1 MALCLLFLG
10 FLLDPALGG
19 YLITTPRQWISESP
33 AQVCVSVE
41 QTNAVAGTLH
51 VTLIDH
57 HPTTRFDDYY
67 QHVLISSTS
76 IDIPEGPTYQ
86 CHDILLPAI
95 TDDKIELKLS
105 GFVSGVGVYHEAV
118 IQVKANTTQTFL
130 QTDKYLYLPEQ
141 KVQMRAITVVGPEL
155 KISTAQYPKV
165 WVTTPSRTRIAQW
178 QNVTTINGL
187 IHLDMRLI
195 DEPEKGIYTIH
206 LLPPQGNQITTQ
218 FKVEDFVL
226 PRFEV
231 TLLPPPYSLATD
243 TVFSFTVCANYT
255 FGQPVK
261 GNLSTTI
268 DNNKNGMCRV
278 HFTRNITIFGCTD
291 VEATAAELQIAGC
304 KVDTLS
310 VNAVVTEEGTGVER
324 KASTTTSIQRTAIKF
339 NSFYKDEYMKPN
351 LPYTFKVRAE
361 RPDNTLGVGIPV
373 ELCAVEQCKNITT
386 GVDGLITAV
395 LPNYKSFNVRMK
407 AMNCRVNMHSSEYSL
422 DISHFFSPSNSS
434 ILIYAPEGKLKCPK
448 AQSASQHILPVLFS
462 AKDQPTA
469 IITVQVI
476 SRGSIQYTNTQEYQ
490 LPSGPLP
497 INTEHLVEPLP
508 PPLPGTV
515 RGAIKLPISLPDT
528 ASPTVKVLIWYIRA
542 DGEVVS
548 DTRELKVEKCL
559 PHQVN
564 LQWSTP
570 NTQPGHPATLTL
582 TSLPE
587 AVCSLG
593 VVDKSSE
600 LLAVDPD
607 PINLNKLFSL
617 INTFK
622 INSDTN
628 RKSNDQRYCKAKLQ
642 ASQSPG
648 YRYNRYSS
656 DYVDA
661 LTMFDDAGVHAFTDY
676 TIETRPCVK
685 KDTYTSVTS
694 GTSGGFGGIP
704 SSIGP
709 SDSFASSFGSP
720 GDFSIL
726 SGSPGGFSSSS
737 GSPGGFS
744 SFSAAIT
751 VSSTSGPGLTE
762 SNKES
767 VEHDPAPRTNFPEA
781 WLWDLVVIPAS
792 GVSEQPVTVPDTIT
806 QWVGKAVCA
815 HPQKGIGM
823 SAKSAITAFTPF
835 FVDLTLPPK
844 MKQGEILPVKMSIFN
859 YLDQPLPVS
868 LTLEPSP
875 QYEILEEAPQ
885 KEGEGGKRSA
895 CVPPNDKKVLTVRIK
910 PSEIADVNI
919 SVVATVDQASQPGCG
934 GGQTTP
940 PQRRDALVKT
950 IKVEAEGFLLENSW
964 SKYLC
969 SIDFETGEDSLEA
982 WQLTLP
988 SVLVEG
994 SARGWVTAVGD
1005 LLTLTLENLGNL
1017 IRMPYGCGEQNMIN
1031 FAPNIFILRY
1041 LDTTKQ
1047 NTSETRT
1054 KLLNFMNAGYRREL
1068 LYRRTDGSY
1077 SAFGNADDSGSTWLT
1092 AFVLKSF
1099 QQAQQYIQIDTHQ
1112 LVEIEDWL
1120 LRRRRNVD
1128 GCFESV
1134 GRVINKDMQGG
1145 LGSGNT
1151 VSLTAYV
1158 MAALL
1163 EAGQPSVDQSV
1174 SMAAR
1179 CLTKDNSTHPYVLA
1193 IKAYAFALAS
1203 HPSTTSILQKLFDQA
1218 VVTQNAMYWNLP
1230 KGSSKAAS
1238 LETAGYAILAMM
1250 THDAVNNV
1258 LTAGEIVKWIT
1269 TQRNGQGGFYSTQDT
1284 IVALQALATYEGH
1297 LRQGTLNV
1305 KAVVTANNFT
1315 HTFNITDNNKLLEQY
1330 QPLPTLPTTVSINM
1344 TGQGCAVLQAVL
1356 RYNIPQPEPSDAF
1369 TITVNTTTEPDKYCK
1384 TKRITA
1390 CTAYHLSDH
1399 KSNMA
1404 VIEVDL
1410 ISGYIPEKQDLE
1422 RMLKYPHIKRYE
1434 VDGSKIN
1441 FYMDE
1446 LVAEDLCVNF
1456 RVIRELDVEDVK
1468 PGTIIVYD
1476 YYQPE
1481 LSISKRY
1488 TMPPPEEC
1496 Q

>member
-1 MALCLLFLG
+1 MANVATDLTSKTTVYIHCVQHHVVRQLVSVGAAFQNTRPSISTMAVCLLFLG

-19 YLITTPRQWISESP
+19 YLITTPRQWISERP
-33 AQVCVSVE
+33 AQMCVSVE
-41 QTNAVAGTLH
+41 HPNATAGTLH
-51 VTLIDH
+51 VALVDH
-57 HPTTRFDDYY
+57 QTKANHHQYYERADNDYE
-67 QHVLISSTS
+67 HVLISSTN
-76 IDIPEGPTYQ
+76 IDIPAGTTYQ
-86 CHDILLPAI
+86 CHDIPVPAI
-95 TDDKIELKLS
+95 TDDKMELKLFGS
-105 GFVSGVGVYHEAV
+105 VSGVGVYHEAV
-118 IQVKANTTQTFL
+118 IQVKAITTQTFL
-130 QTDKYLYLPEQ
+130 QTDKYLYLPGQ

-155 KISTAQYPKV
+155 KISTAQYPEV
-165 WVTTPSRTRIAQW
+165 WVTAPSTIRIAQW
-178 QNVTTINGL
+178 QNVTTANGL
-187 IHLDMRLI
+187 IHLDMRLT
-195 DEPEKGIYTIH
+195 DEQEKGIYTIH
-206 LLPPQGNQITTQ
+206 LIPPQGNQITTE

-243 TVFSFTVCANYT
+243 TAFSFTVCANYT

-268 DNNKNGMCRV
+268 DNNKNERCRV

-291 VEATAAELQIAGC
+291 VEATAAELEITGC
-304 KVDTLS
+304 NVDTLS

-324 KASTTTSIQRTAIKF
+324 KASTSTSIQRTAINF
-339 NSFYKDEYMKPN
+339 NAFYKDEYMKPN

-373 ELCAVEQCKNITT
+373 ELCAVEHCKNFTT

-407 AMNCRVNMHSSEYSL
+407 AMNCRTNMHSSEYSQ

-434 ILIYAPEGKLKCPK
+434 LLIYAPEGKLKCPK
-448 AQSASQHILPVLFS
+448 VGQSASQHILPVLFS

-469 IITVQVI
+469 VITVQVV

-515 RGAIKLPISLPDT
+515 RGVIELPISLPDT

-570 NTQPGHPATLTL
+570 NTRPGQPATLTL

-607 PINLNKLFSL
+607 PINLDKLFSL

-622 INSDTN
+622 INRDTN
-628 RKSNDQRYCKAKLQ
+628 RKRNDERYCKAKQQ
-642 ASQSPG
+642 ASQPQD
-648 YRYNRYSS
+648 YYYNRYQYSS

-676 TIETRPCVK
+676 TIKTRPCDRE
-685 KDTYTSVTS
+685 DTGSQFSPHPGS
-694 GTSGGFGGIP
+694 GSY
-704 SSIGP
+704 SASH
-709 SDSFASSFGSP
+709 SSFG
-720 GDFSIL
+720 G
-726 SGSPGGFSSSS
+726 SGIGLNRLQLAPPLR
-737 GSPGGFS
+737 GS
-744 SFSAAIT
+744 
-751 VSSTSGPGLTE
+751 

-767 VEHDPAPRTNFPEA
+767 VEPDSAPRTNFPEA

-792 GVSEQPVTVPDTIT
+792 GVNEQTVTVPDTIT

-815 HPQKGIGM
+815 HPQKGIGL
-823 SAKSAITAFTPF
+823 SAKSALTAFTPF

-875 QYEILEEAPQ
+875 QYEILEAPQ
-885 KEGEGGKRSA
+885 EGEGGKRSA

-934 GGQTTP
+934 GDQTTP
-940 PQRRDALVKT
+940 PQIRDALIKT

-1047 NTSETRT
+1047 NISETRT

-1099 QQAQQYIQIDTHQ
+1099 QQALQYIQIDTGA
-1112 LVEIEDWL
+1112 LVETRDWL
-1120 LRRRRNVD
+1120 LRQQRNPD

-1134 GRVINKDMQGG
+1134 GTVIHKDMQ
-1145 LGSGNT
+1145 
-1151 VSLTAYV
+1151 Y
-1158 MAALL
+1158 
-1163 EAGQPSVDQSV
+1163 
-1174 SMAAR
+1174 
-1179 CLTKDNSTHPYVLA
+1179 
-1193 IKAYAFALAS
+1193 
-1203 HPSTTSILQKLFDQA
+1203 
-1218 VVTQNAMYWNLP
+1218 
-1230 KGSSKAAS
+1230 
-1238 LETAGYAILAMM
+1238 
-1250 THDAVNNV
+1250 
-1258 LTAGEIVKWIT
+1258 
-1269 TQRNGQGGFYSTQDT
+1269 QR
-1284 IVALQALATYEGH
+1284 V
-1297 LRQGTLNV
+1297 
-1305 KAVVTANNFT
+1305 
-1315 HTFNITDNNKLLEQY
+1315 
-1330 QPLPTLPTTVSINM
+1330 P
-1344 TGQGCAVLQAVL
+1344 
-1356 RYNIPQPEPSDAF
+1356 
-1369 TITVNTTTEPDKYCK
+1369 
-1384 TKRITA
+1384 
-1390 CTAYHLSDH
+1390 
-1399 KSNMA
+1399 
-1404 VIEVDL
+1404 
-1410 ISGYIPEKQDLE
+1410 
-1422 RMLKYPHIKRYE
+1422 
-1434 VDGSKIN
+1434 
-1441 FYMDE
+1441 
-1446 LVAEDLCVNF
+1446 
-1456 RVIRELDVEDVK
+1456 
-1468 PGTIIVYD
+1468 
-1476 YYQPE
+1476 
-1481 LSISKRY
+1481 
-1488 TMPPPEEC
+1488 
-1496 Q
+1496 